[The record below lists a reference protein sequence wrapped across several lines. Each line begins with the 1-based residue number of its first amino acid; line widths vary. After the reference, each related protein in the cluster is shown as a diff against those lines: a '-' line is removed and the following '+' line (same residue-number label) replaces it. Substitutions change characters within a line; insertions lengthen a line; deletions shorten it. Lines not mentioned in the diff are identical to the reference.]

1 MESRARVTSKGQVT
15 IPVDVRRS
23 LGIVAGDELVFELAS
38 TYATVRKRRPTL
50 EVAAEMQARFLAG
63 RTPRY
68 TTNREAIEA
77 HFAEKPA
84 DDLSDR
90 VLVSRGDGTFEGD
103 VDLGPDSLDA
113 DR

>member
-23 LGIVAGDELVFELAS
+23 LGIEEGDELVFELAS
-38 TYATVRKRRPTL
+38 TYATIRRRRPTL
-50 EVAAEMQARFLAG
+50 EVMAEIQARYIAG

-77 HFAEKPA
+77 HFAEQDA
-84 DDLSDR
+84 SDMGDT
-90 VLVSRGDGTFEGD
+90 LYISNGDGTFETI
-103 VDLGPDSLDA
+103 GPSSLD
-113 DR
+113 DDDTPR